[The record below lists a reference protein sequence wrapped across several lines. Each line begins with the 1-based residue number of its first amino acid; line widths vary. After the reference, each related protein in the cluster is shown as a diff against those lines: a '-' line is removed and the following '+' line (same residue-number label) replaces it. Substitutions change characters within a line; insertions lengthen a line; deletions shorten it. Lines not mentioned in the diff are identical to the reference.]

1 MANSAIISTA
11 SDFLTK
17 VINLGHERTQ
27 GYDNREHG
35 GVLNG
40 RVADKVVALQEEGES
55 VKNALDSFL
64 VEYEKMEA
72 QLNAA
77 LAALQHYGFE
87 VDTPDCGKM
96 AKTVISQALS
106 GAKPD

>member
-11 SDFLTK
+11 SDFLVK
-17 VINLGHERTQ
+17 VISLGHERTQ
-27 GYDNREHG
+27 GYANREHG

-40 RVADKVVALQEEGES
+40 RVADKVVALQEEGEL

-64 VEYEKMEA
+64 VEHEKMEA

-77 LAALQHYGFE
+77 LAALQHYRFE

-96 AKTVISQALS
+96 AKTVI
-106 GAKPD
+106 